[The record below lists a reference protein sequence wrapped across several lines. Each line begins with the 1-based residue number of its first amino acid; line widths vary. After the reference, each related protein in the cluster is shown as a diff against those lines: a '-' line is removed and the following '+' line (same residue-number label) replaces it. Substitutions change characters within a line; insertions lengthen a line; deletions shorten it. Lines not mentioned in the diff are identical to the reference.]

1 MTRGARMNPRFS
13 ARYLLASV
21 LLLVLLVGIYTASV
35 ARRTQAELSA
45 QLEQKGLAL
54 ADVVETGSRNAIRS
68 NALMEQ
74 MIAERLLDNARLVD
88 EIMRFPV
95 LPGELERIARRN
107 RLRRIDLLD
116 ADGRPWTPPAP
127 PRMRM
132 MMPGPGGPGGPGPPH
147 PPGAPPMPMMSYM
160 WGRRWAPPGSRCRG
174 RPPPCPPPRP
184 ARAPARAATTRR
196 SRGRSPS
203 AGGSPASS

>member
-21 LLLVLLVGIYTASV
+21 LLLGIYTASV

-116 ADGRPWTPPAP
+116 ADGRPWK
-127 PRMRM
+127 
-132 MMPGPGGPGGPGPPH
+132 
-147 PPGAPPMPMMSYM
+147 
-160 WGRRWAPPGSRCRG
+160 
-174 RPPPCPPPRP
+174 
-184 ARAPARAATTRR
+184 
-196 SRGRSPS
+196 
-203 AGGSPASS
+203 